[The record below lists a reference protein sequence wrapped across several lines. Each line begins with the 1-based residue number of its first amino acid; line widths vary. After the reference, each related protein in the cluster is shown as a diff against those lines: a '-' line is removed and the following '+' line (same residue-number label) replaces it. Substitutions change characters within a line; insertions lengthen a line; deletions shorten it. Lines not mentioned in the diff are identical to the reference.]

1 VPLAVSVIIPSYN
14 SAQFLAQ
21 ALDSVLAQTLP
32 PAEVLV
38 VDDGS
43 TDGTRTLVE
52 TYTARY
58 PNLVRY
64 LPQKNGGQGEARNH
78 GLRVARSDWVA
89 FLDAD
94 DWWKPEKL
102 ARQVTL
108 LETSPDAELLY
119 TGLEMQYAD
128 GATEKRLP
136 IQPSDLW
143 PTLRHSNRITPSTV
157 MAKRKVLLDAGGFDP
172 QFRGT
177 EDWELWVR
185 LGPQLKVACLRD
197 ALTCYRV
204 SDASISTKVDH
215 MLAQE
220 RAVLNKTLVA
230 DLKGISAFVWRRRI
244 ESLILFR
251 AATGARFKGDPRELS
266 FLIQSFLRW
275 PSPFFKPK
283 RLESLAVTLKR
294 RFWKTS

>member
-1 VPLAVSVIIPSYN
+1 MIIPSYN
-14 SAQFLAQ
+14 SAQFLTQ

-38 VDDGS
+38 IDDGS
-43 TDGTRTLVE
+43 TDGTRALVE
-52 TYTARY
+52 SYTARY
-58 PNLVRY
+58 PDLIRY
-64 LPQKNGGQGEARNH
+64 IYQQNGGQGEARNH
-78 GLRVARSDWVA
+78 GMRVASSDWVA

-102 ARQVTL
+102 AKQVAL
-108 LETSPDAELLY
+108 LEASPEAELLY
-119 TGLEMQYAD
+119 TGLVMEYTD
-128 GATEKRLP
+128 GRTEVRPATP
-136 IQPSDLW
+136 PSALW
-143 PTLRHSNRITPSTV
+143 PTLRYGNKITPSTV
-157 MAKRKVLLDAGGFDP
+157 LANRKVLLDAGGFDP

-185 LGPQLKVACLRD
+185 LGPRLKVACLRE

-204 SDASISTKVDH
+204 SNASISTKVDH

-230 DLKGISAFVWRRRI
+230 DLKGISAFAWRRRI

-251 AATGARFKGDPRELS
+251 AATGARFRGDPRELS
-266 FLIQSFLRW
+266 FLIRSLLRW
-275 PSPFFKPK
+275 PSPFFKP
-283 RLESLAVTLKR
+283 RRFEALAVTLKR
-294 RFWKTS
+294 RWWKQT